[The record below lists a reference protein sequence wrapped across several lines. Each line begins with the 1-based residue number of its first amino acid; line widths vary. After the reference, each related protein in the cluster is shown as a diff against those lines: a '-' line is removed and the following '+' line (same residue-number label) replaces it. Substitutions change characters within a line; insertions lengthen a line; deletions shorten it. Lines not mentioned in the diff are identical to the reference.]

1 CGASLKIT
9 ESVDIVT
16 ELSDIADETATK
28 IEFISNDFEE
38 GQQLMT
44 AFGGIAAMLRYRS
57 GI

>member
-1 CGASLKIT
+1 
-9 ESVDIVT
+9 
-16 ELSDIADETATK
+16 ATK